1 MGCKPLPS
9 HDAFAFGIER
19 GFQPRVQA
27 SRKAATALPK
37 TGPPTSVFARWGV
50 TPERSPKGEATD
62 LLHLFFSKTAQKS
75 HVKPQNRLNATPS
88 IT

>member
-50 TPERSPKGEATD
+50 TPERSPKGEASD
-62 LLHLFFSKTAQKS
+62 LLPLLLGLYIFFLRFPPKNRMSSPKT
-75 HVKPQNRLNATPS
+75 T
-88 IT
+88 